1 MNADGYFDTDPFY
14 GAPHRGIGYVEMF
27 SKDHIDSINR
37 NIELNRVKNIKKK
50 FETINDD
57 MINYLKD
64 IQTYKEFL
72 QAESDLEA
80 KNFAEQFQIP
90 DGWEKVF
97 DDIIQDEYEESLV
110 KGMVEDI
117 VKGIDNEEI
126 IAKSVEQLNIEG
138 KAARILEQADLEG
151 RIKKL
156 SKQINDRL
164 DEQGFV
170 KKGKQAQVDALI
182 REYEDKLKYLQDNN
196 PDVAEE
202 IAKQADYCLR
212 INS

>member
-1 MNADGYFDTDPFY
+1 M
-14 GAPHRGIGYVEMF
+14 VQ
-27 SKDHIDSINR
+27 
-37 NIELNRVKNIKKK
+37 
-50 FETINDD
+50 
-57 MINYLKD
+57 YLKD
-64 IQTYKEFL
+64 IRAYKEML
-72 QAESDLEA
+72 EIEDAYEA
-80 KNFAEQFQIP
+80 KSFAEQFQIP
-90 DGWEKVF
+90 EGWEKVF

-126 IAKSVEQLNIEG
+126 IAKSVEQLNVEG
-138 KAARILEQADLEG
+138 KATRILEQADLEG

-170 KKGKQAQVDALI
+170 KKGKQSQVDALI

>member
-1 MNADGYFDTDPFY
+1 
-14 GAPHRGIGYVEMF
+14 
-27 SKDHIDSINR
+27 
-37 NIELNRVKNIKKK
+37 
-50 FETINDD
+50 
-57 MINYLKD
+57 
-64 IQTYKEFL
+64 
-72 QAESDLEA
+72 
-80 KNFAEQFQIP
+80 
-90 DGWEKVF
+90 
-97 DDIIQDEYEESLV
+97 
-110 KGMVEDI
+110 MVEDI

-126 IAKSVEQLNIEG
+126 IAKSVEQLNVEG
-138 KAARILEQADLEG
+138 KATRILEQADLEG

-170 KKGKQAQVDALI
+170 KKGKQSQVDALI